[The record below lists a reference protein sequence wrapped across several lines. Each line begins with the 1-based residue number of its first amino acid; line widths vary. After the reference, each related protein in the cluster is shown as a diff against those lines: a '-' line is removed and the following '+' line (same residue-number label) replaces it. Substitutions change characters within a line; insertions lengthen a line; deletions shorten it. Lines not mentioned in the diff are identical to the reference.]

1 MHLMKALRAF
11 TVLLLSP
18 VIAPAALAQNS
29 APPPVPPPNR
39 PRVGVDQLL
48 NGHPVTASFDELQ
61 AILDSGYEV
70 VVTDD
75 AGRVRRGRVAS
86 ISRDQLVMASPV
98 AAGSWEALLPLYPPL
113 DWGVVLKRRIFRS
126 PERVFVE
133 GSVRRIDIVDSTRNG
148 TAIGAAVGAGLVA
161 GVYQWE
167 RRQPDSNLKGL
178 LTFTAVLLGFP
189 TSLRI
194 GHVLD
199 RAINESIYERE
210 PRRPQVT
217 VAPLLGRGAIGGSA
231 HVRF

>member
-1 MHLMKALRAF
+1 MKALLAF

-18 VIAPAALAQNS
+18 VLAPAALAQNS
-29 APPPVPPPNR
+29 APPPVPPNR

-48 NGHPVTASFDELQ
+48 NGHRVTASFDELQ

-98 AAGSWEALLPLYPPL
+98 AAGSWEALLPLYWPL
-113 DWGVVLKRRIFRS
+113 DLGVVFKRRFFRS
-126 PERVFVE
+126 RERVFAE
-133 GSVRRIDIVDSTRNG
+133 GSVRRIDIVDSARNG

-178 LTFTAVLLGFP
+178 LTLTAVLLGLP

-199 RAINESIYERE
+199 RAINEPIYERE
-210 PRRPQVT
+210 PTRPHVT
-217 VAPLLGRGAIGGSA
+217 VAPLLGGGAIGVSA
-231 HVRF
+231 HIRF

>member
-1 MHLMKALRAF
+1 MKALLAF

-86 ISRDQLVMASPV
+86 ISRDQLVMTSPV

-133 GSVRRIDIVDSTRNG
+133 GSVRRIDKWLIRRWSLVSRSVERMG
-148 TAIGAAVGAGLVA
+148 TEEPFT
-161 GVYQWE
+161 W
-167 RRQPDSNLKGL
+167 RL
-178 LTFTAVLLGFP
+178 LI
-189 TSLRI
+189 SR
-194 GHVLD
+194 
-199 RAINESIYERE
+199 
-210 PRRPQVT
+210 
-217 VAPLLGRGAIGGSA
+217 
-231 HVRF
+231 

>member
-1 MHLMKALRAF
+1 MKVLLAF

-98 AAGSWEALLPLYPPL
+98 AAGSWEALLPLHP
-113 DWGVVLKRRIFRS
+113 RS
-126 PERVFVE
+126 TGASSSNDGSSGHRNEYLWKDQSE
-133 GSVRRIDIVDSTRNG
+133 GSTSSIPPG
-148 TAIGAAVGAGLVA
+148 TAPPSGRPWVPGWWLV
-161 GVYQWE
+161 
-167 RRQPDSNLKGL
+167 S
-178 LTFTAVLLGFP
+178 
-189 TSLRI
+189 TSW
-194 GHVLD
+194 
-199 RAINESIYERE
+199 N
-210 PRRPQVT
+210 
-217 VAPLLGRGAIGGSA
+217 GGSQTA
-231 HVRF
+231 I